1 MNIHTFVSSNAP
13 NVRFELDNDD
23 PELMF
28 EALPARFEDMVQ
40 HDEVNDDADPVLV
53 YMLNGQPVAWYDMEN
68 AQGYVA

>member
-1 MNIHTFVSSNAP
+1 MNIDKFVNSNKF
-13 NVRFELDNDD
+13 NVRFELTNDD

-28 EALPARFEDMVQ
+28 EAYPARFEDMIKY
-40 HDEVNDDADPVLV
+40 DEVNDDADPVLV